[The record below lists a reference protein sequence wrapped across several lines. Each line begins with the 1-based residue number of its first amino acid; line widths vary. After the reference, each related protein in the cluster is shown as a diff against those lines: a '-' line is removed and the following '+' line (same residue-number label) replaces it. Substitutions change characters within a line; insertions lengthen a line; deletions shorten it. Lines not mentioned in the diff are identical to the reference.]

1 MTGLCNDR
9 SSVDTA
15 DWLSLEAG
23 LGLMLRG
30 VTDTSSLGAILVTR
44 NPPDVGSLGVE
55 LLIC

>member
-1 MTGLCNDR
+1 MI
-9 SSVDTA
+9 
-15 DWLSLEAG
+15 
-23 LGLMLRG
+23 RG

>member
-1 MTGLCNDR
+1 LTGLCNDR

-15 DWLSLEAG
+15 DWLNLEAAW
-23 LGLMLRG
+23 GLMIRG

-44 NPPDVGSLGVE
+44 NPPDVDSLGVE